1 MSGFVREGGQRVSGA
16 PGLRFPGS
24 PIQESG
30 KDWALL
36 LKLQQKLEITNPSG
50 SGSRDQRPGY

>member
-1 MSGFVREGGQRVSGA
+1 VSGFVREGGQRVSGA

-30 KDWALL
+30 AGHRL
-36 LKLQQKLEITNPSG
+36 I
-50 SGSRDQRPGY
+50 